1 VPPLSPPAAPI
12 GRLHVLT
19 DFTFQQRYAHADLAT
34 RAAAGGADAIQFR
47 QKTGTLRNRL
57 HAAERTAEACR
68 AAGVPLLVN
77 DTLDLALAVEAA
89 GVHLGQT
96 DLPIGAARRI
106 LGPRA
111 IVGATVTNAA
121 QALAAEAAGAS
132 YLGFGPVFP
141 TQSKRNPASVKGV
154 DGLAAVCAAVAIP
167 VVGIAG
173 VTPERVRTVL
183 EAGAHGVAV
192 MTAVTTAPDPTAATA
207 AFRAEIDAFL
217 AERA

>member
-1 VPPLSPPAAPI
+1 MPI

-47 QKTGTLRNRL
+47 QKTGAQRNRL

-77 DTLDLALAVEAA
+77 DALDLALAVDAD
-89 GVHLGQT
+89 GVHLGQD
-96 DLPIGAARRI
+96 DLPIDVARRI
-106 LGPRA
+106 LGPDA
-111 IVGATVTNAA
+111 VVGATVTNVV
-121 QALAAEAAGAS
+121 QARTAEAAGAS

-141 TQSKRNPASVKGV
+141 TQSKRNPASVKGL
-154 DGLAAVCAAVAIP
+154 DGLAAVCGAVAIP

-173 VTPERVRTVL
+173 ITPERVRPVL
-183 EAGAHGVAV
+183 DAGAYGIAV
-192 MTAVTTAPDPTAATA
+192 MTAVTTAREPEAATA

-217 AERA
+217 AERT